1 MPPGHPP
8 APPKCGLGSKT
19 APRVKPDPAKV
30 WSREQNRGPRSTP
43 APPKCGLGSKTV
55 PLGQARPRPSMV
67 LAPEIQKGVKNK
79 HMKDGFIKV
88 AVTAPDSKVADC
100 AYNIEK

>member
-1 MPPGHPP
+1 
-8 APPKCGLGSKT
+8 
-19 APRVKPDPAKV
+19 
-30 WSREQNRGPRSTP
+30 
-43 APPKCGLGSKTV
+43 
-55 PLGQARPRPSMV
+55 MV

-100 AYNIEK
+100 AYNIEKMIEKAEELAGKGVRIAVFPELGISAYTCSDLFYRSLC